1 MQIHRDKEE
10 LFLVMGFKNGE
21 INVYEVNS
29 ILNLES
35 GKIEPDNAR
44 SNYNAFWLV

>member
-1 MQIHRDKEE
+1 

-21 INVYEVNS
+21 IKVYEVNS

-35 GKIEPDNAR
+35 GKI
-44 SNYNAFWLV
+44 